1 MELGGLQK
9 MTTVDYP
16 GKIAATV
23 FLIGC
28 NFRCPYCHNPELVL
42 PEKIKKHPKIKK
54 SDFFKFLDKRVGLL
68 EGVCITGGEPT
79 LNSDLPEFISNIKK
93 KGFLVK
99 LDTNGTNYKMLK
111 ELIDKDLIDYIS
123 MDIKTSIKK
132 YDKLLESGNVISQ
145 IKKSINI
152 IKNSN
157 KDYEFRTTV
166 VPGIVNESDIKE
178 IGQLLKKVKK
188 FVLQQFIPGK
198 TIDPAFEKIKPF
210 SEEKLKKMTTILK
223 RTIENVEVR
232 A

>member
-79 LNSDLPEFISNIKK
+79 LNIDLPEFIYNIKK

-99 LDTNGTNYKMLK
+99 LDTNGTNYKMIK
-111 ELIDKDLIDYIS
+111 ELIDNDLIDYIS
-123 MDIKTSIKK
+123 MDVKTSLKK
-132 YDKLLESGNVISQ
+132 YHKLSTKNVISQ
-145 IKKSINI
+145 IKKSIDI

-157 KDYEFRTTV
+157 KDYEFRTTI
-166 VPGIVNESDIKE
+166 VPGIVDEKDIKE
-178 IGQLLKKVKK
+178 IGQLLKGVKK
-188 FVLQQFIPGK
+188 FALQQFIPGK
-198 TIDPAFEKIKPF
+198 VIDPAFEKIKPF
-210 SEEKLKKMTTILK
+210 DEEKLKKMTNILK
-223 RTIENVEVR
+223 ETIENVEVR

>member
-23 FLIGC
+23 FSIGC

-42 PEKIKKHPKIKK
+42 PEKIKKHPKIKE
-54 SDFFKFLDKRVGLL
+54 SEFFKFLDKRVDLL

-79 LNSDLPEFISNIKK
+79 INSDLPEFISNIKK

-99 LDTNGTNYKMLK
+99 LDTNGTNHKMVK

-132 YDKLLESGNVISQ
+132 YDKLKAKNLIPE
-145 IKKSINI
+145 IKKSVNI

-157 KDYEFRTTV
+157 KDYEFRTTI
-166 VPGIVNESDIKE
+166 VPGIVDEKDIKE
-178 IGQLLKKVKK
+178 IGQWLKGVKK

-198 TIDPAFEKIKPF
+198 TLDPAFEKIKPY
-210 SEEKLKKMTTILK
+210 SEQKLKKMTNILE